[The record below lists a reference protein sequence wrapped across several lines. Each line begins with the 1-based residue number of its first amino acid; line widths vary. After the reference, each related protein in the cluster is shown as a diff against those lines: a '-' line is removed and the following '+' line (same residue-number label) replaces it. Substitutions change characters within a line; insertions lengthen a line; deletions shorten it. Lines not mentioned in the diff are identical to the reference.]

1 MSTNYFLVRTTEHL
15 SEHRN
20 YFLYLALVWTFFM
33 AYLCLTDFNK
43 LPNIRIGGLDKTVHF
58 VLHCCF
64 TFFWYLYFMKA
75 QKCMKYRL
83 VIVIAASIIYGS
95 LIEIAQALFTTTRK
109 ADILDIVA
117 NSVGTAGGCVAI
129 YVTKHFARK
138 MI

>member
-1 MSTNYFLVRTTEHL
+1 
-15 SEHRN
+15 
-20 YFLYLALVWTFFM
+20 
-33 AYLCLTDFNK
+33 
-43 LPNIRIGGLDKTVHF
+43 
-58 VLHCCF
+58 
-64 TFFWYLYFMKA
+64 MKA
-75 QKCMKYRL
+75 QKCVKYRL

-129 YVTKHFARK
+129 YVTRHFARK